1 MRLFSVSKRQN
12 YLEVFGQEQLAG
24 PQEAEDVAEDV
35 SVSVDEVVLL
45 QTVQHD
51 GLRAVK
57 QTTDPAETQEG
68 RTAESSLQPLTCPRP
83 QSSAVLC

>member
-1 MRLFSVSKRQN
+1 MFLCV
-12 YLEVFGQEQLAG
+12 YLEVFRQKQLAG

-51 GLRAVK
+51 GLGAVK
-57 QTTDPAETQEG
+57 QPADPKDTQRETQ
-68 RTAESSLQPLTCPRP
+68 Q
-83 QSSAVLC
+83 